1 VDVSKLLAMCSPEAK
16 ESLQRQ
22 LLCQAGKDL
31 SFMSVD
37 DVVQFLET
45 NGFAQYVNC
54 FKEHNI
60 DGGDLQELDVDGLK
74 DMGVKALHASKIIK
88 LVKKEKRN

>member
-1 VDVSKLLAMCSPEAK
+1 MHHCLRFA
-16 ESLQRQ
+16 
-22 LLCQAGKDL
+22 DL

-37 DVVQFLET
+37 DVAHFLEC
-45 NGFAQYVNC
+45 NGFGQYVQY
-54 FKEHNI
+54 FKDNEI

-88 LVKKEKRN
+88 LVKKEKKK